1 MSNSQINPYRQMPAA
16 CLYPQKSK
24 SLYLRTS
31 LFILLIGV
39 FNAISAQEIRINGD
53 VINAMTLEGINRA
66 TVSLMTTDSSTVL
79 ATDTTRYRI
88 VTEKGDNWENNY
100 VDKYSGA
107 TFSFVTPARKA
118 FMLFIQANG
127 FEDYYCK
134 VEPDAGSTVVQVP
147 TIYLIPQTKKRKLNE
162 VVVKATHIKMYYKGD
177 TLVYNADA
185 FNMAQTESLRKLVQQ
200 LPGAEMTDGEIRIN
214 GKRVDNLLISGKDF
228 FQGNIEAA
236 LDNLPAYIVSRIKVY
251 DKAGEQSELTG
262 QDMHDESYVMDVH
275 LKRKY
280 IGTWMA
286 KLSADAGTGKLWG
299 GQAFLMRFDDRQMF
313 SVNADVNN
321 FNKSRQI
328 MDIGNTEEV
337 DPAGHISTKTARFS
351 YYIEPDK
358 TWRFTS
364 SGSVSRKDTDK
375 ESWQN
380 NETYLLPD
388 NLMSRSSEHLDGEDV
403 TAMASAG
410 LRFRKLE
417 RWQHSLNYNFNY
429 ERSRSTRDSRSL
441 SYYLPAKA
449 AWEGLS
455 LDSIIRLEEKEA
467 DENALLYSL
476 LDPEL
481 SRSHSIAHR
490 PEWHSTFVFGADLLN
505 FNALLKH
512 ETQTRRDYS
521 NYRLTTYADG
531 TTDARRRYLYR
542 RDFLL
547 NLNPELEWVHH
558 YERLKRY
565 NGVVKPFLRYS
576 HRYGTANH
584 PEYRLERMTEWS
596 EQQGWG
602 LESLGRLPETEW
614 QTLCLDAANS
624 YYSTEREEKAEA
636 GVRLSHKVF
645 FECGTSLQI
654 EANESFYYQHRS
666 LDYDRE
672 GYSYNPQRK
681 GFFFRPDLSLT
692 WKHESREGRIWM
704 PEWNA
709 GYQGLPAMP
718 KLTQLLPIR
727 DASDPLNRFV
737 GNAGLGNSFTH
748 RLSSAYRLQHVKS
761 GRSFHINATY
771 RRLHNDIAT
780 QSVYD
785 PATGIR
791 TYQPV
796 NTSRT
801 HAVQGRTEFSTP
813 LDSKKRLYLSA
824 SFAADYYQ
832 AENLSFLAEDN
843 ATTAGLL
850 RNIGLTPQL
859 TLRATAG
866 RNFRF
871 YGYWKTAFR
880 RVSQPGMTDNYRETN
895 LYGDINYTLPWNIQL
910 ATLIRTTLYAGNSQ
924 AELNRTVTNWD
935 VSLSKY
941 FFDDRLG
948 IHLIAHDLLA
958 QASTYRSKVTTTGR
972 IEQYTDV
979 LPRYVMLTVSYNFD
993 WVGKKQ

>member
-118 FMLFIQANG
+118 FMLLVQANG

-162 VVVKATHIKMYYKGD
+162 VVVKATRIKMYYKGD

-328 MDIGNTEEV
+328 MDIANMEKV

-351 YYIEPDK
+351 YYIEPNK

-388 NLMSRSSEHLDGEDV
+388 NLMSRSAEHLDGEDV
-403 TAMASAG
+403 TAMVSAG

-441 SYYLPAKA
+441 SYYLPVKA
-449 AWEGLS
+449 TWEGLS

-467 DENALLYSL
+467 DKNALLYSL

-481 SRSHSIAHR
+481 SRSHSITHR

-512 ETQTRRDYS
+512 EIQTRSDFS

-542 RDFLL
+542 RDYLL
-547 NLNPELEWVHH
+547 DLNPELEWVHH
-558 YERLKRY
+558 YERPERY

-614 QTLCLDAANS
+614 QALCLDAANS

-681 GFFFRPDLSLT
+681 GFFFRPDLTLT

-709 GYQGLPAMP
+709 SYQGMPAMP
-718 KLTQLLPIR
+718 ELTQLLPIR
-727 DASDPLNRFV
+727 DTSDPLNRFV

-761 GRSFHINATY
+761 GRSFHIDATY

-785 PATGIR
+785 PGTGIR

-832 AENLSFLAEDN
+832 AENLSFLAADN
-843 ATTAGLL
+843 ATTSGLL

-948 IHLIAHDLLA
+948 IHFTAHDLLA
-958 QASTYRSKVTTTGR
+958 QASTYRSEVTTTGR

>member
-1 MSNSQINPYRQMPAA
+1 M
-16 CLYPQKSK
+16 
-24 SLYLRTS
+24 YLRTL
-31 LFILLIGV
+31 LFSLLIGI
-39 FNAISAQEIRINGD
+39 FSSICAQEICIKGD
-53 VINAMTLEGINRA
+53 VSHLLTQEGVSRA
-66 TVSLMTTDSSTVL
+66 VVSLMTTDSSTVW
-79 ATDTTRYRI
+79 ATDTTRYRL
-88 VTEKGDNWENNY
+88 VSEKGDNWSNIY
-100 VDKYSGA
+100 ADKHKGA
-107 TFSFVTPARKA
+107 TFSFVVPIQKK
-118 FMLFIQANG
+118 FMLLVRAKG
-127 FEDYYCK
+127 FEDYSCI
-134 VEPDAGSTVVQVP
+134 VEPEAGSTLVQVP
-147 TIYLIPQTKKRKLNE
+147 SIYLVPCAPERKLNE
-162 VVVKATHIKMYYKGD
+162 VVVNATRIKVFYKGD

-185 FNMAQTESLRKLVQQ
+185 FNVTQTESLRKLVRQ
-200 LPGAEMTDGEIRIN
+200 LPGAEMVDGEIRIN

-275 LKRKY
+275 LKRQY

-299 GQAFLMRFDDRQMF
+299 GQGFLMRFDDRQMF

-328 MDIGNTEEV
+328 MDIANMEEV

-351 YYIEPDK
+351 YYIEPNK

-388 NLMSRSSEHLDGEDV
+388 NLMNRSAEHLDGEDV
-403 TAMASAG
+403 TAMASVG

-417 RWQHSLNYNFNY
+417 QWQHSWNYSFNY

-476 LDPEL
+476 LNPEL
-481 SRSHSIAHR
+481 SRFRSITHR
-490 PEWHSTFVFGADLLN
+490 PEWHATFVFGTDLLN

-512 ETQTRRDYS
+512 ETQTRSDFS
-521 NYRLTTYADG
+521 NYRLTTYTDG

-542 RDFLL
+542 RDYLL
-547 NLNPELEWVHH
+547 DLNPELEWVHH
-558 YERLKRY
+558 YERLKHY

-645 FECGTSLQI
+645 FERGTSLQI

-709 GYQGLPAMP
+709 GYQGMPAMP
-718 KLTQLLPIR
+718 ELTQLLPIR

-761 GRSFHINATY
+761 GRSFHIDATY

-832 AENLSFLAEDN
+832 AENLSFLAEESVT
-843 ATTAGLL
+843 AAGLL

-924 AELNRTVTNWD
+924 AELNHTVTNWD

-948 IHLIAHDLLA
+948 IHFTAHDLLA
-958 QASTYRSKVTTTGR
+958 QASTYRSEVTTTGR

-979 LPRYVMLTVSYNFD
+979 LPRYVMLTVSYNFN
-993 WVGKKQ
+993 WMGKKNK

>member
-1 MSNSQINPYRQMPAA
+1 MSNSQINPYRQIPAS

-31 LFILLIGV
+31 LFILLIGF
-39 FNAISAQEIRINGD
+39 FNAVSAQEIRINGD

-107 TFSFVTPARKA
+107 TFSFVTPTRKA
-118 FMLFIQANG
+118 FMLLVQANG
-127 FEDYYCK
+127 FENYYCK

-147 TIYLIPQTKKRKLNE
+147 TIYLIPQAKKRKLNE
-162 VVVKATHIKMYYKGD
+162 VVVKATRIKMYYKGD

-417 RWQHSLNYNFNY
+417 RWQHSWNYNFNY

-481 SRSHSIAHR
+481 SRSHRITHR
-490 PEWHSTFVFGADLLN
+490 PEWHATFVFGADLLN

-512 ETQTRRDYS
+512 ETQTRRNYS

-531 TTDARRRYLYR
+531 TTDTRRRYLYR
-542 RDFLL
+542 RDYLL
-547 NLNPELEWVHH
+547 DLNPELEWVHH

-614 QTLCLDAANS
+614 QALCLDAANS

-645 FECGTSLQI
+645 FERGTSLQI

-681 GFFFRPDLSLT
+681 GFFFHPDLTLT

-709 GYQGLPAMP
+709 GYQGMPAMP
-718 KLTQLLPIR
+718 ELTQLLPIR

-737 GNAGLGNSFTH
+737 GNADLGNSFTH

-761 GRSFHINATY
+761 GRSFHIDATY

-832 AENLSFLAEDN
+832 AENLSFLAEESVT
-843 ATTAGLL
+843 AAGLL

-948 IHLIAHDLLA
+948 IHFTAHDLLA
-958 QASTYRSKVTTTGR
+958 QASTYRSEVTTTGR

>member
-1 MSNSQINPYRQMPAA
+1 M
-16 CLYPQKSK
+16 
-24 SLYLRTS
+24 YLRTL
-31 LFILLIGV
+31 LFSLLIGI
-39 FNAISAQEIRINGD
+39 FSSICAQEICIKGD
-53 VINAMTLEGINRA
+53 VSHLLTQEGVSRA
-66 TVSLMTTDSSTVL
+66 VVSLMTTDSSTVW
-79 ATDTTRYRI
+79 ATDTTRYRL
-88 VTEKGDNWENNY
+88 VSEKGDNWSNIY
-100 VDKYSGA
+100 ADKHKGA
-107 TFSFVTPARKA
+107 TFSFVVPIQKK
-118 FMLFIQANG
+118 FMLLVRAKG
-127 FEDYYCK
+127 FEDYSCI
-134 VEPDAGSTVVQVP
+134 VEPEAGSTLVQVP
-147 TIYLIPQTKKRKLNE
+147 SIYLVPCAPERKLNE
-162 VVVKATHIKMYYKGD
+162 VVVNATRIKVFYKGD

-185 FNMAQTESLRKLVQQ
+185 FNVTQTESLRKLVRQ
-200 LPGAEMTDGEIRIN
+200 LPGAEMVDGEIRIN

-275 LKRKY
+275 LKRQY

-299 GQAFLMRFDDRQMF
+299 GQGFLMRFDDRQMF

-328 MDIGNTEEV
+328 MDIANMEEV

-351 YYIEPDK
+351 YYIEPNK

-388 NLMSRSSEHLDGEDV
+388 NLMNRSAKHLDGEDV
-403 TAMASAG
+403 TAMASVG

-417 RWQHSLNYNFNY
+417 QWQHSWNYSFNY

-476 LDPEL
+476 LNPEL
-481 SRSHSIAHR
+481 SRFRSITHR
-490 PEWHSTFVFGADLLN
+490 PEWHATFVFGTDLLN

-512 ETQTRRDYS
+512 ETQTRSDFS
-521 NYRLTTYADG
+521 NYRLTTYTDG

-542 RDFLL
+542 RDYLL
-547 NLNPELEWVHH
+547 DLNPELEWVHH

-645 FECGTSLQI
+645 FERGTSLQI

-709 GYQGLPAMP
+709 GYQGMPAMP
-718 KLTQLLPIR
+718 ELTQLLPIR

-761 GRSFHINATY
+761 GRSFHIDATY

-796 NTSRT
+796 NTLRT

-832 AENLSFLAEDN
+832 AENLSFLAEESVT
-843 ATTAGLL
+843 AAGLL

-948 IHLIAHDLLA
+948 IHFTAHDLLA
-958 QASTYRSKVTTTGR
+958 QASTYRSEVTTTGR

-979 LPRYVMLTVSYNFD
+979 LPRYVMLTVSYNFN
-993 WVGKKQ
+993 WMGKKNK

>member
-162 VVVKATHIKMYYKGD
+162 VVVKATRIKMYYKGD

-481 SRSHSIAHR
+481 SRSHSITHR

-645 FECGTSLQI
+645 FERGTSLQI

-780 QSVYD
+780 QSVYN

-948 IHLIAHDLLA
+948 IHFTAHDLLA
-958 QASTYRSKVTTTGR
+958 QASTYRSEVTTTGR

>member
-1 MSNSQINPYRQMPAA
+1 MSNSQINPYRQMPAS

-31 LFILLIGV
+31 LFILLIGF
-39 FNAISAQEIRINGD
+39 FNAVSAQEIRINGD

-162 VVVKATHIKMYYKGD
+162 VVVKATRIKMYYKGD

-780 QSVYD
+780 QSVYN

-948 IHLIAHDLLA
+948 IHFTAHDLLA
-958 QASTYRSKVTTTGR
+958 QASTYRSEVTTTGR

-979 LPRYVMLTVSYNFD
+979 LPRYVMLTVSYNFN